1 MSAAQ
6 PSLHVIRGAESVP
19 KPASDLCECW
29 SHRAG
34 CIGRV
39 AIVRSR
45 AKESV
50 VDLNEAIRK
59 HARWKTWF
67 QQAVSAGEPLDV
79 AILAKDNQCDLGKW
93 LYGEA
98 QSLYGMRPS
107 HALCLTRH
115 AAIHVEAAKVAA
127 VLNAQCRDEAQRML
141 ADGRS
146 FSLASSAFILALI
159 ELENQAAA
167 ERDRL
172 PHAPVREFGIANSR
186 QAGEFC

>member
-1 MSAAQ
+1 MLFVVLRVRPNPPRTCVNAGRIGQAALGW
-6 PSLHVIRGAESVP
+6 LHWV
-19 KPASDLCECW
+19 
-29 SHRAG
+29 G

-39 AIVRSR
+39 AIVCSR

-115 AAIHVEAAKVAA
+115 AAIHVEAAK
-127 VLNAQCRDEAQRML
+127 
-141 ADGRS
+141 GR
-146 FSLASSAFILALI
+146 
-159 ELENQAAA
+159 
-167 ERDRL
+167 RR
-172 PHAPVREFGIANSR
+172 APCSMPR
-186 QAGEFC
+186 